1 MMELFNRPDDIMFWT
16 KTRLQTFKYWPF
28 DDKVQ
33 CNAKRMA
40 AAGFYATGGRE
51 EPDLACCFVCK
62 KSLNGWEETDDP
74 WEEHK
79 KHCPTCPFVKFDKK
93 EKDLTIENVIDLLQH
108 LELQR
113 MTSIMKKKVDEL
125 HKLANA
131 L

>member
-1 MMELFNRPDDIMFWT
+1 MIKERNTKKMELFNRPDDIMFWT

-62 KSLNGWEETDDP
+62 KSLNGW
-74 WEEHK
+74 K
-79 KHCPTCPFVKFDKK
+79 KLMTLGKSTRNIALPVRLLSLIKK
-93 EKDLTIENVIDLLQH
+93 RKI
-108 LELQR
+108 
-113 MTSIMKKKVDEL
+113 
-125 HKLANA
+125 
-131 L
+131 